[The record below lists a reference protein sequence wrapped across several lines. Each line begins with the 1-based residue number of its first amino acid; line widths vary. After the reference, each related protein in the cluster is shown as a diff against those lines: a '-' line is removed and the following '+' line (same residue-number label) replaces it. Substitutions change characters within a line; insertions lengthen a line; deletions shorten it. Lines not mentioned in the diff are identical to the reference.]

1 MLSIQARENLDTQP
15 TGYRP
20 ISFRNSKRVLPAG
33 ERLAQWNLKNNN
45 GSSVQYRN
53 DVVFPGH
60 GDPFDSKRLHELA
73 SDYISKAGPC
83 HKIFTTLMKGL
94 MYMILKAKTSRNIPA
109 NCCFHACCCCCCFM

>member
-1 MLSIQARENLDTQP
+1 MFSIQARENLDTQP

-53 DVVFPGH
+53 EMLFQHSDLKKNLFLNRLFYLEH
-60 GDPFDSKRLHELA
+60 G
-73 SDYISKAGPC
+73 
-83 HKIFTTLMKGL
+83 
-94 MYMILKAKTSRNIPA
+94 
-109 NCCFHACCCCCCFM
+109 